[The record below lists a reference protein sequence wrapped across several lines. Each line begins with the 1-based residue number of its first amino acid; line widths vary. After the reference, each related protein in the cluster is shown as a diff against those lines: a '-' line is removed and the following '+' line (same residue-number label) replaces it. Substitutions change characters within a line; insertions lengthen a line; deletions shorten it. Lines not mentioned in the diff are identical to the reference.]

1 MSHFLDIRLD
11 KLCRQI
17 VGIPVGTDCALFV
30 TYLLLSCYERDF
42 MLSLSDENQEEMN
55 DALNSTSRFLDYLLN
70 IGDIVF
76 STA

>member
-1 MSHFLDIRLD
+1 MDIRLD

-17 VGIPVGTDCALFV
+17 VGIPVGTDSALFV